1 MSKVKLNRIVSI
13 IWYVLAA
20 MWALVSVSPWLKG
33 EYDWSVAMTHAGITF
48 IIANIY
54 ELRSQIGKIEEK

>member
-33 EYDWSVAMTHAGITF
+33 EYDWSVAMTHSGIAF
-48 IIANIY
+48 ILANVF
-54 ELRSQIGKIEEK
+54 ELRSELGKIGEK

>member
-13 IWYVLAA
+13 IWYVLAV
-20 MWALVSVSPWLKG
+20 MWALVSVSPWLKDG
-33 EYDWSVAMTHAGITF
+33 YDGSVALTHAGITF